1 MRRATLLL
9 VVLVACAAA
18 SAAAARP
25 LVGWT
30 THRASTAGF
39 TIAAP
44 ATWIDVTRLTPQ
56 VLARMK
62 KNPALAGYLAAA
74 QRTHAIKMILA
85 DAGPL
90 TISNRYATTCNVAQ
104 VPTIGDLRLARDA
117 TVAELKATGLV
128 RGPIR
133 TSSVRLP
140 AGPAMELRYQEQVS
154 STSPTVLLEQFLFVR
169 NGTATALSYAT
180 LPKLAS
186 SQLPV
191 FLRSARSFRFTA

>member
-9 VVLVACAAA
+9 VVLVASAAA

-25 LVGWT
+25 LEPWT
-30 THRASTAGF
+30 THRAPTAGF
-39 TIAAP
+39 TVTAP
-44 ATWIDVTRLTPQ
+44 STWIDVTRLTPQ

-62 KNPALAGYLAAA
+62 KNPALAGYLAVA

-85 DAGPL
+85 DAGPR
-90 TISNRYATTCNVAQ
+90 TIVNHYATTCNVAQ

-128 RGPIR
+128 RGQIR

-154 STSPTVLLEQFLFVR
+154 PTSPTVLLEQFLFVR

-186 SQLPV
+186 SELPV
-191 FLRSARSFRFTA
+191 FLRGARSFRFTS